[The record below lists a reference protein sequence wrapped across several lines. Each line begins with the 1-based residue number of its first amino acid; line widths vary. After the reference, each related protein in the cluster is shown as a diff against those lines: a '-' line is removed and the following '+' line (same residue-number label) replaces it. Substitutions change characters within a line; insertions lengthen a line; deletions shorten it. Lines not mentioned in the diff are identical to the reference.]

1 MLEDFLKTHQYAISS
16 KYSKSGQVAS
26 EPLLNYMDVSGSAP
40 LPVTAITQGVV
51 DPPPPPGP
59 PPLSPFRGVT
69 KTQGLWPPR
78 PGPSVS
84 SAALGSRPRCR
95 RGLSSDEL
103 PADSVPWFHHPLPG
117 PSLHLPLLAPGARVS
132 FWTRQAWG
140 SWWPVHHCPGCGRKA
155 PRARFL
161 SGARLSSVVCGGKQ
175 PTFSLLCSFPHR
187 GLPASCLGSSYDSQ
201 QEGTDCQGDL
211 GPVPSW
217 RPPLCPCSWQG
228 GQCPYQAGLEVWSNI
243 CFSAAGLVG
252 GSCQARLGWGLSVGA
267 ADPAPVS
274 LLFLSPRPPRSLG

>member
-1 MLEDFLKTHQYAISS
+1 MSRGKTYYLLTLGYEKSVREWLTEPRALGYFAEVGQPWGAGHPARYSSRLLRIPLHKGKSIRKALKESGMLEDFLKTHQYAISS

-51 DPPPPPGP
+51 DPPPLLGP

-69 KTQGLWPPR
+69 KTQGVWPPR

-103 PADSVPWFHHPLPG
+103 PADSVPWFHRPLPG

-155 PRARFL
+155 PRAWFL
-161 SGARLSSVVCGGKQ
+161 SGARLSLICRLWWETAHFFPSVLVSPSRSPCAL
-175 PTFSLLCSFPHR
+175 P
-187 GLPASCLGSSYDSQ
+187 GL
-201 QEGTDCQGDL
+201 
-211 GPVPSW
+211 
-217 RPPLCPCSWQG
+217 
-228 GQCPYQAGLEVWSNI
+228 
-243 CFSAAGLVG
+243 
-252 GSCQARLGWGLSVGA
+252 
-267 ADPAPVS
+267 
-274 LLFLSPRPPRSLG
+274 